1 MTIPYGGRRGD
12 GACESHAFRANQG
25 DKICNGRTDVTLN
38 DIRGEP
44 TSATNQAALDIF
56 EEAVTQF
63 LGFTGDPVATVQ
75 GALEED
81 PGFVLAHCLYAHLM
95 VTATEKA
102 LLPTVKETLD
112 TLAGLAD
119 SANERER
126 GHIAAIQAWHD
137 GELAKAADILAQ
149 VLLDHPRDAMAL
161 QIAHLTD
168 FFLGHSQTLRDRIAR
183 VLPRWSEDTPGYGFV
198 LGMHAFGLEECA
210 DYAAAEEAGRRAVEI
225 NANDAWAIH
234 AVAHVME
241 MQGRLGD
248 GVDWLTTRRAE
259 WEAADILSVHN
270 AWHLALFHLDLG
282 HDEEV
287 LRLYD
292 GPVRGERS
300 DLVIDKLDAS
310 AMLWRLHLFGVDV
323 GARWEELAGAWA
335 PMAEDAHYAFND
347 MHAMMAFAATG
358 RDKEADAQLR
368 ALEARAGHGDG
379 GGGGDNVMM
388 TRQIGLPVC
397 RGLLAFGRGNYG
409 EAVEHILPART
420 IAQRFGGSHA
430 QRDIIGLTLI
440 EAALRAENFTLA
452 RALAAERT
460 ALKPTSPRNWRFAA
474 RAHEGLGDKAEAGAA
489 RAEAANLAH

>member
-1 MTIPYGGRRGD
+1 MP
-12 GACESHAFRANQG
+12 
-25 DKICNGRTDVTLN
+25 LN

-56 EEAVTQF
+56 DEAVAQF
-63 LGFTGDPVATVQ
+63 LGFTGDPVATIK

-81 PGFVLAHCLYAHLM
+81 PEFVLGHCLFAHLL

-102 LLPTVKETLD
+102 MLPPVKETLK
-112 TLAGLAD
+112 TLAGLAGK
-119 SANERER
+119 ANERER

-149 VLLDHPRDAMAL
+149 VLLDHPRDALAL

-168 FFLGHSQTLRDRIAR
+168 FFRGESQTLRDRIAG
-183 VLPRWSEDTPGYGFV
+183 VLPQWSEDTPGYGFV

-210 DYAAAEEAGRRAVEI
+210 DYAAAEETGRRAVEI
-225 NANDAWAIH
+225 NENDAWAIH

-270 AWHLALFHLDLG
+270 GWHLALFHLDLG
-282 HDEEV
+282 HDDEV

-292 GPVRGERS
+292 GPVRGGRS

-310 AMLWRLHLFGVDV
+310 ALLWRLRLFGIDA
-323 GARWEELAGAWA
+323 GGRWEELAEAWA
-335 PMAEDAHYAFND
+335 PLAEDAHYAFND
-347 MHAMMAFAATG
+347 AHAMMAFAATG
-358 RDKEADAQLR
+358 RDEVADAQLR
-368 ALEARAGHGDG
+368 AMEARAGQETI

-388 TRQIGLPVC
+388 TREVGLPVC
-397 RGLLAFGRGNYG
+397 RGLLAFSRGDYG
-409 EAVEHILPART
+409 AAVEHILPVRT

-430 QRDIIGLTLI
+430 QRDVIALTLI
-440 EAALRAENFTLA
+440 EAALRAKNFTLA
-452 RALAAERT
+452 RGLAAERT
-460 ALKPTSPRNWRFAA
+460 ALKPNGPRNWRFAA
-474 RAHEGLGDKAEAGAA
+474 RAHEGAGDRAAGASA
-489 RAEAANLAH
+489 RAEAAKLSDQ

>member
-1 MTIPYGGRRGD
+1 MGL
-12 GACESHAFRANQG
+12 A
-25 DKICNGRTDVTLN
+25 

-56 EEAVTQF
+56 DEAVAQF
-63 LGFTGDPVATVQ
+63 LGFTGDPVATIK
-75 GALEED
+75 GALKED
-81 PGFVLAHCLYAHLM
+81 PGFVLAHCFFAHLLA
-95 VTATEKA
+95 TATEKA
-102 LLPTVKETLD
+102 MLPPVEKTLRK
-112 TLAGLAD
+112 LAGLAGK
-119 SANERER
+119 ANARER

-137 GELAKAADILAQ
+137 GDLAAAANILAQ
-149 VLLDHPRDAMAL
+149 VLLEHPRDAMAL

-183 VLPRWSEDTPGYGFV
+183 VLPQWSETTPGYGFV

-210 DYAAAEEAGRRAVEI
+210 DYAAAEEAGRRAVGI
-225 NANDAWAIH
+225 NASDAWAIH

-259 WEAADILSVHN
+259 WEAAEILSVHN

-300 DLVIDKLDAS
+300 DLAMDKLDAS
-310 AMLWRLHLFGVDV
+310 ALLWRLHLFSIDV
-323 GARWEELAGAWA
+323 GARWEELAEAWA
-335 PMAEDAHYAFND
+335 PLAEDAYYAFND
-347 MHAMMAFAATG
+347 AHAMMAFAATG
-358 RDKEADAQLR
+358 RDEVAEAQLR
-368 ALEARAGHGDG
+368 ALEARAGHGNA
-379 GGGGDNVMM
+379 GGGGDNAMM
-388 TRQIGLPVC
+388 TREVGLPVC
-397 RGLLAFGRGNYG
+397 RGLLAFARGNYG
-409 EAVEHILPART
+409 EAVDHLLPART

-440 EAALRAENFTLA
+440 EAALRAKNFTLA

-460 ALKPTSPRNWRFAA
+460 ALKPTSPSNWRFAA
-474 RAHEGLGDKAEAGAA
+474 RAHAGLGNAAAETSA
-489 RAEAANLAH
+489 RANADRLTH